1 MANNVN
7 AFVPEIYS
15 QKLLKESKEMTDFKN
30 NMTNSDWE
38 GEIKSAGDTVH
49 ICTPDL
55 SNITIGEGVVPE
67 TCDVYPKS
75 LTLTIDKSKS
85 FQFKFNDIEQAQ
97 SQFNMMEGYMSSA
110 NELMM
115 IEVNKELELAVL
127 ADTEVPNIGYG
138 VSADTDSAAF
148 TFTSAT
154 ITAAFNRLKRTLQDN
169 KALSPA
175 GFYTFKGNKEQAL
188 QLAPVVTISPALF
201 EELVNSTVLTHPT
214 AQGDDILYKGVVGQI
229 AGMKIF
235 VDTIL
240 SSISGNDGTKYY
252 VADETNRQYVVIAGT
267 KMGITFAEQY
277 NKVEKL
283 RDPQTFADIGRALY
297 LYGYKI
303 TNPKSL
309 VKGVLKFSS

>member
-1 MANNVN
+1 MANNIN

-55 SNITIGEGVVPE
+55 SNIKIGEGVVPD
-67 TCDVYPKS
+67 TVDVYPKS

-115 IEVNKELELAVL
+115 IEVNRELEVAVL
-127 ADTEVPNIGYG
+127 NDANVPNVGTTA
-138 VSADTDSAAF
+138 SPFAA
-148 TFTSAT
+148 TSAT
-154 ITAAFNRLKRTLQDN
+154 INAAFNRIKRVLQEN

-175 GFYTFKGNKEQAL
+175 GFYTFKGNKEQSL
-188 QLAPVVTISPALF
+188 QLAPIVTISPALF

-235 VDTIL
+235 VDTLL
-240 SSISGNDGTKYY
+240 SGITSADDATYYADEANKKY
-252 VADETNRQYVVIAGT
+252 VAIAGT

-309 VKGVLKFSS
+309 VKAIIGLS

>member
-1 MANNVN
+1 MANNIN

-30 NMTNSDWE
+30 NMTNNDWE

-49 ICTPDL
+49 ISTPDL
-55 SNITIGEGVVPE
+55 SNITIGEGVVPD
-67 TCDVYPKS
+67 TVSVYPKS
-75 LTLTIDKSKS
+75 ITLTIDRSKS

-127 ADTEVPNIGYG
+127 NDANVPEVGNHS
-138 VSADTDSAAF
+138 SAFSCTVATVN
-148 TFTSAT
+148 TF
-154 ITAAFNRLKRTLQDN
+154 FNKIKRTLMGN
-169 KALSPA
+169 KALSPS

-188 QLAPVVTISPALF
+188 QLAPIVTMGAGLF
-201 EELVNSTVLTHPT
+201 EQLVNSTLLTHPT

-235 VDTIL
+235 VDTL
-240 SSISGNDGTKYY
+240 LDGITSDESATHY
-252 VADETNRQYVVIAGT
+252 ADEANKEYVVIAGT

-297 LYGYKI
+297 LYGFKI

-309 VKGVLKFSS
+309 VRATVKFSA

>member
-7 AFVPEIYS
+7 AFVPEFYS

-30 NMTNSDWE
+30 NMTNNDWE

-55 SNITIGEGVVPE
+55 SNITIGSGVVP
-67 TCDVYPKS
+67 TTTDVYPTS
-75 LTLTIDKSKS
+75 LTLVIDKSQN

-97 SQFNMMEGYMSSA
+97 SQFNMMEGYMSAA
-110 NELMM
+110 NEAMM
-115 IEVNKELELAVL
+115 VEVNKELELAVL
-127 ADTEVPNIGYG
+127 NDVDVPEVGTH
-138 VSADTDSAAF
+138 SAPIAA
-148 TFTSAT
+148 TSAT
-154 ITAAFNRLKRTLQDN
+154 IVAFFNKIKRTLMGN

-188 QLAPVVTISPALF
+188 QLAPVVTMGAGLF
-201 EELVNSTVLTHPT
+201 EQLVNSTQLTHPT
-214 AQGDDILYKGVVGQI
+214 VQGDDVLYKGVVGQI

-235 VDTIL
+235 VDTL
-240 SSISGNDGTKYY
+240 LDGITAGECAEHY
-252 VADETNRQYVVIAGT
+252 ADEANGEYIVIAGT

-277 NKVEKL
+277 NKVEKI

-309 VKGVLKFSS
+309 VKGTVKL

>member
-1 MANNVN
+1 MPNNIN
-7 AFVPEIYS
+7 AFVPEFYS

-30 NMTNSDWE
+30 NMTNNDWE

-49 ICTPDL
+49 IVTPDL
-55 SNITIGEGVVPE
+55 SNIVIGQGVVPV
-67 TCDVYPKS
+67 TNNVYPKS

-97 SQFNMMEGYMSSA
+97 SQFNMLDGYMSAS
-110 NELMM
+110 NEQMM
-115 IEVNKELELAVL
+115 IEVNKELEVAVL
-127 ADTEVPNIGYG
+127 DDASVPKVGD
-138 VSADTDSAAF
+138 ATTPFAA
-148 TFTSAT
+148 TSAT
-154 ITAAFNRLKRTLQDN
+154 IVSFFNRLKKTLMAN

-188 QLAPVVTISPALF
+188 QLAPIVTIGTGLF
-201 EELVNSTVLTHPT
+201 EELVNSTQLTHPT
-214 AQGDDILYKGVVGQI
+214 VQGDDILYKGVVGQI

-235 VDTIL
+235 VDTLLDTIT
-240 SSISGNDGTKYY
+240 STDGTTFEADDANKSY
-252 VADETNRQYVVIAGT
+252 VAIAGT

-277 NKVEKL
+277 NTVEKL

-309 VKGVLKFSS
+309 VKGQVTVA